1 MHYLQYYVLL
11 TNLGLFKHFHDTYTH
26 LSGLENDFFPF
37 HIILRKSKFKV
48 DSSSAVA
55 VARLAIDTLILL
67 SPNKLQ
73 LSQALH
79 SPCLRCY

>member
-11 TNLGLFKHFHDTYTH
+11 TNFGLLKYFHDTYT
-26 LSGLENDFFPF
+26 LENDFFPF
-37 HIILRKSKFKV
+37 HIILRKSKLNV

-73 LSQALH
+73 CYQAMH
-79 SPCLRCY
+79 SPCLRYY